1 MGVVASATT
10 RFSWVRKRFLSG
22 MWPWRNSHPGGG
34 SLSWTFKLRGPLC
47 ALCAERRSAPVS
59 CVASFATNA
68 ECSPRW
74 CLSSGGLLSL
84 CPPLCR
90 SWLLSFFSRDCF
102 SGTCVV
108 FISSPA
114 TPRVSSSPRQWRA
127 TLRLKLASVGPFLSG
142 MWPWRCSLAG
152 VGLLSWACLSS
163 GVPPSHTA

>member
-1 MGVVASATT
+1 MRVTAEHGSRRRARTCGLTIFQSLYFVYFPYISYWKMGVVASATT

-22 MWPWRNSHPGGG
+22 MWPGVHHTLGAARCPGR
-34 SLSWTFKLRGPLC
+34 LSSGAPLC

-90 SWLLSFFSRDCF
+90 SWLLSFFLGTVSLGLVWSSYHLLQRHVFPPLRD
-102 SGTCVV
+102 
-108 FISSPA
+108 
-114 TPRVSSSPRQWRA
+114 
-127 TLRLKLASVGPFLSG
+127 
-142 MWPWRCSLAG
+142 
-152 VGLLSWACLSS
+152 S
-163 GVPPSHTA
+163 GVLHLGLNR

>member
-1 MGVVASATT
+1 MRAAVEHGSRRRARTCGLTIFQSLYFVYFPYISYWKMGVVASATT

-34 SLSWTFKLRGPLC
+34 SLSWAFKLRG
-47 ALCAERRSAPVS
+47 ASGHSAPVS

-90 SWLLSFFSRDCF
+90 SWLLSFFLGTVSLGLVWSSYHLLQRHVFPPLRD
-102 SGTCVV
+102 
-108 FISSPA
+108 
-114 TPRVSSSPRQWRA
+114 
-127 TLRLKLASVGPFLSG
+127 
-142 MWPWRCSLAG
+142 
-152 VGLLSWACLSS
+152 S
-163 GVPPSHTA
+163 GVLHLGLNR